1 MAVTVNRLSNGSLY
15 LNSGSIATFNS
26 ATLPA
31 GGQLGMFVNENG
43 KKYQLVKVDSSSNAL
58 AANDVVSWIDYDD
71 FVVTNDVSDI
81 SGTEANAA
89 NQPAGVAVG
98 TGTIGYY
105 CFIQVRGVC
114 TIRTNQDD
122 DIAAGDVLI
131 VDGNEDGQCNSTA
144 AGTAPINI
152 PLAVATAADDDTADT
167 VAAVLIVPL
176 NGD

>member
-1 MAVTVNRLSNGSLY
+1 MASNRLNTGALWLDGAVTSL
-15 LNSGSIATFNS
+15 NV
-26 ATLPA
+26 ATLPFP
-31 GGQLGMFVNENG
+31 GMLGQFYEKDG

-105 CFIQVRGVC
+105 CFIQVRGTA

-152 PLAVATAADDDTADT
+152 PLAVALAADDDTADT
-167 VAAVLIVPL
+167 VSGMLIVPL
-176 NGD
+176 NGA

>member
-1 MAVTVNRLSNGSLY
+1 MANNRLSNGAIEFDGTL
-15 LNSGSIATFNS
+15 ATTNL
-26 ATLPA
+26 ATLQHP
-31 GGQLGMFVNENG
+31 GQLGQFFNKDG
-43 KKYQLVKVDSSSNAL
+43 KKYQLVQVDSSSNAL
-58 AANDVVSWIDYDD
+58 AANDVVSWIDYDA
-71 FVVTNDVSDI
+71 FIVTNDVSDI

-89 NQPAGVAVG
+89 NQPAGVAIG

-105 CFIQVRGVC
+105 CFIQVRGAC

-152 PLAVATAADDDTADT
+152 PLAIATAADDDTADT
-167 VAAVLIVPL
+167 VAAMLIVPL
-176 NGD
+176 NGE